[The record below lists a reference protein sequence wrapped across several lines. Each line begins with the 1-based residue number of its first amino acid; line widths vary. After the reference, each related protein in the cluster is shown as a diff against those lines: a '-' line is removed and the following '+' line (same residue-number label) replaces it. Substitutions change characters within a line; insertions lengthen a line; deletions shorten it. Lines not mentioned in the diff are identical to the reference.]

1 MKIFIFIDSRNIL
14 TNKRIYSPFEIFA
27 ELLELLQ
34 ISLSSRKIETK
45 RNEGKEITS
54 FSLESTYVS
63 IDGCTVE
70 RGGVVEK
77 LRATGTRWAAKRSK
91 YNWHASHPRRWN
103 RRWNRER
110 PIITHSKARRTVQ
123 RPSLDRRE
131 KLLRSASSCRLSSFF
146 FHEGEGGYR
155 DKQVR
160 LAITSGQEVDM
171 VIEHDRCETNPSPP
185 LPPTPARSSILF
197 FEKISRWK
205 IRS

>member
-14 TNKRIYSPFEIFA
+14 TNKRIYSPFEIFV
-27 ELLELLQ
+27 ELLELLE
-34 ISLSSRKIETK
+34 ISLSSRRIETK
-45 RNEGKEITS
+45 RNKGKEITS

-110 PIITHSKARRTVQ
+110 PIINAFEG
-123 RPSLDRRE
+123 PSDGSTTIVGPSGE
-131 KLLRSASSCRLSSFF
+131 VAS
-146 FHEGEGGYR
+146 
-155 DKQVR
+155 VR
-160 LAITSGQEVDM
+160 LF
-171 VIEHDRCETNPSPP
+171 
-185 LPPTPARSSILF
+185 LPAFILLF
-197 FEKISRWK
+197 SRGGG
-205 IRS
+205 RVSR